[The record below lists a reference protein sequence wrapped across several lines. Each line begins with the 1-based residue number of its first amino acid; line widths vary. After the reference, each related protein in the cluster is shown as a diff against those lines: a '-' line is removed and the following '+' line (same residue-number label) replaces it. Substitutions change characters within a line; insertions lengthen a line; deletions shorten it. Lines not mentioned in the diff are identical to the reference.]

1 MSLVGPNAHLQEAL
15 TSIHQASS
23 EFTNPDPQLRAKGE
37 ATFLALRQSDG
48 ALDYACFALEHSHDP
63 LVLFQSLNAVLFVL
77 PSLTAHQP
85 SQGVASLASLR
96 DFLLHFCVSRS
107 EQSSRSAAGPSS
119 ADANASWPQYLR
131 SRAFQ
136 TAIAVE
142 KRLLG
147 LELAQHVGQLTGT
160 HSALDNLIKS
170 HVGLLNTQLS
180 SLLALPSPWPVDPT
194 DSAVALSRIVTG
206 LGLVRAVVD
215 EFILTS
221 ANDVFDAS
229 SSSSSERNNSQS
241 PHSASKPAVPG
252 SGVGLNLLQHR
263 QCKALIQNHVLAG
276 LMTAVFQLLFN
287 TISDNDTSSAQSS
300 AWRHTLFFQ
309 AASATEK
316 LLGWTF
322 TRFDPFTSIAW
333 QQQTRSQQEDAVFA
347 TGVEEEDEPNAA
359 SASHKGRKS
368 LRPQQVPDA
377 FVPVLLSED
386 VISLLTTA
394 YRFGLRLQASPT
406 ASRET
411 SFSVHRLRQC
421 ILSTCS
427 FAPQSHKPHH
437 VPVLVSRTKHLC
449 VSLQSLVDEE
459 CAPSSRILS
468 ARGNSMLFLA
478 QAFQIVVSV
487 VPLQIL
493 ATSLQSG
500 EAGAQGSFS
509 FISSLAVLGKAIS
522 GLAFHRTK
530 DTDEEDDLAV
540 LTEDTVDVLL
550 ACWQALTSSLRQQDA
565 THAQDAHV
573 QVFAR
578 TVYGSIRDQV
588 FAPYVSGRLEAA
600 AVVSAADDMSEV
612 DEIAAKD
619 RDVYSDQLITIANL
633 ARTSAADNLRALH
646 QLAQPLCEK
655 LIARS
660 QRRANLSEEELGQIW
675 EQIHWLLLI
684 AGHVLADDARGE
696 TPEVP
701 TEIAASAE
709 PDDPAVALIMQL
721 GMQLLQHLSAFGP
734 ASVEAT
740 SPQVTETLLW
750 FTGRWTSSYLLID
763 ERSGFATN
771 AAIQRAFGEQTGR
784 QVLTFLLQRLS
795 ENLQL
800 WMSDSDVLLQLAQV
814 LSAFTRS
821 SGIMICLLQL
831 PEMEQLVSGIVSGLD
846 HLPANTH
853 GALIASVVSCIYSG
867 ATHTEA
873 TTERSAEFYFK
884 QITASIESRF
894 GALLSR
900 PDFAAISQRS
910 DVISAVQTSLDMLEG
925 LASSI
930 QPNSAEIVYG
940 FISKFFGA
948 FSQLCRVYDTRPE
961 IAVSILRLLHTLSVS
976 LELDFG
982 AEPFIVMGINHAVWE
997 LMQALQGEN
1006 RAGKK
1011 KTHLLLTSEAGSP
1024 LEDDVPYEGLCLLVE
1039 LLAEL
1044 SGSAR
1049 AGVDDGGS
1057 DQSPEL
1063 QPSKSSDVCLV
1074 GFEHVLGLLIIPEP
1088 LTVPRLRQGLGK
1100 LTSAVFGLFSGRLI
1114 LVASSS
1120 AAVDGH
1126 ASLLDKAV
1134 QALSLCIKMD
1144 ENETAQ
1150 LGLESSVAFCK
1161 VVSVQFTQTSAQL
1174 VGALHTILG
1183 SVMRL
1188 LLAEPLD
1195 STLFWTSLFALL
1207 SLIKVS
1213 RSTDLGQA
1221 LARAEEGVESKEPFQ
1236 HAARELVESALG
1248 PLGSNDAEWIHES
1261 KQKLPRWRGQIRMR

>member
-1 MSLVGPNAHLQEAL
+1 MSLVAPNPHLQEAFA
-15 TSIHQASS
+15 SITQASA

-37 ATFLALRQSDG
+37 ATFLALRQSEG

-77 PSLTAHQP
+77 PSLAAQQP
-85 SQGVASLASLR
+85 SQGVASLSLLR

-107 EQSSRSAAGPSS
+107 QESSRSPDAA
-119 ADANASWPQYLR
+119 ASWPQYLC
-131 SRAFQ
+131 SRAYQ

-147 LELAQHVGQLTGT
+147 LELAQHAGQLTGT
-160 HSALDNLIKS
+160 SSALDAVVES

-180 SLLALPSPWPVDPT
+180 SLLSLPSSWPADAVE
-194 DSAVALSRIVTG
+194 SAAALAQIVTG

-221 ANDVFDAS
+221 ANDVFDS
-229 SSSSSERNNSQS
+229 SAADQSRSQTAQ
-241 PHSASKPAVPG
+241 SASKPAVPG
-252 SGVGLNLLQHR
+252 SAVGLNLLQHR
-263 QCKALIQNHVLAG
+263 QCKSLIQNHILAG
-276 LMTAVFQLLFN
+276 LMAAVFQLLYN
-287 TISDNDTSSAQSS
+287 TMSDDTASTSSDS
-300 AWRHTLFFQ
+300 WRHTLFFQ
-309 AASATEK
+309 AASTTEK

-322 TRFDPFTSIAW
+322 TRFDPFTSTAW
-333 QQQTRSQQEDAVFA
+333 QQQSRSQHEDAMLA
-347 TGVEEEDEPNAA
+347 TGVDEDDEPNAA
-359 SASHKGRKS
+359 SASSQGKKT
-368 LRPQQVPDA
+368 LRPQHVPDA
-377 FVPVLLSED
+377 FIPVLLSDD
-386 VISLLTTA
+386 VVSLLSAA
-394 YRFGLRLQASPT
+394 YRFGLRLQASAT
-406 ASRET
+406 SSRDI

-421 ILSTCS
+421 FSSTCS
-427 FAPQSHKPHH
+427 FTPQSHKPQH
-437 VPVLVSRTKHLC
+437 VPVLVARTKHLC
-449 VSLQSLVDEE
+449 ATLQSLVDVE
-459 CAPSSRILS
+459 CASPSSILS

-478 QAFQIVVSV
+478 QAFQIIVSV

-493 ATSLQSG
+493 AASLHSG
-500 EAGAQGSFS
+500 DGGAQGSFA
-509 FISSLAVLGKAIS
+509 FISSLSSLGKAIF
-522 GLAFHRTK
+522 GLAFHRPK

-550 ACWQALTSSLRQQDA
+550 ACWQALTSSLRQQNA
-565 THAQDAHV
+565 SPAQDTHV
-573 QVFAR
+573 QVLAQ

-588 FAPYVSGRLEAA
+588 FAPYVTGRLEAA
-600 AVVSAADDMSEV
+600 SIVNGEDDMSEV
-612 DEIAAKD
+612 EEVTAKD

-646 QLAQPLCEK
+646 QLAQPLCDK
-655 LIARS
+655 LIAKS
-660 QRRANLSEEELGQIW
+660 QGQANFTDVEMGQTW
-675 EQIHWLLLI
+675 EQIHWLVLI

-701 TEIAASAE
+701 AEIAASAE
-709 PDDPAVALIMQL
+709 PDDPAVALIMLL
-721 GMQLLQHLSAFGP
+721 GMHLFQHLSAFGP
-734 ASVEAT
+734 ASMEAT

-763 ERSGFATN
+763 ERAGFATN
-771 AAIQRAFGEQTGR
+771 AAIQRGFGEQAGR

-795 ENLQL
+795 ENLVL

-831 PEMEQLVSGIVSGLD
+831 AEMEQLVSGIVTRLD

-867 ATHTEA
+867 ATHPDA
-873 TTERSAEFYFK
+873 SSERSAEFYFK

-894 GALLSR
+894 GALLSQ

-940 FISKFFGA
+940 FISKFFAA

-982 AEPFIVMGINHAVWE
+982 AEPFIVMGLNGAVWE
-997 LMQALQGEN
+997 LMQALQGVN

-1011 KTHLLLTSEAGSP
+1011 KTHLLLASEGGSP
-1024 LEDDVPYEGLCLLVE
+1024 LDDDVPYEGLCLLVE

-1057 DQSPEL
+1057 DQSREL
-1063 QPSKSSDVCLV
+1063 QPSKTSDVCLA
-1074 GFEHVLGLLIIPEP
+1074 GFEHVLALLESSEP
-1088 LTVPRLRQGLGK
+1088 LSVPRLRQGLGK

-1114 LVASSS
+1114 LVASNTDAS
-1120 AAVDGH
+1120 
-1126 ASLLDKAV
+1126 ASLLNKAV

-1150 LGLESSVAFCK
+1150 LGLESIVAFCK
-1161 VVSVQFTQTSAQL
+1161 VVGVHFSQPGAAPVA
-1174 VGALHTILG
+1174 ALHACLA
-1183 SVMRL
+1183 SVLRL

-1207 SLIKVS
+1207 SLLKVS
-1213 RSTDLGQA
+1213 RHTDLGVA
-1221 LARAEEGVESKEPFQ
+1221 LDKAAEGVESRGAFE
-1236 HAARELVESALG
+1236 HAARELVQSALG
-1248 PLGSNDAEWIHES
+1248 PLGQNDADWIHES
-1261 KQKLPRWRGQIRMR
+1261 KLKLAWWRGQIRVR

>member
-1 MSLVGPNAHLQEAL
+1 MSLVAPNPHLQEAL
-15 TSIHQASS
+15 VSIHQASS
-23 EFTNPDPQLRAKGE
+23 EFTNPDPQIRAKGE

-77 PSLTAHQP
+77 PSLTAQQP
-85 SQGVASLASLR
+85 SQGIASLSFLR

-107 EQSSRSAAGPSS
+107 EQSSRTAGPSS
-119 ADANASWPQYLR
+119 ADNSASWPQYLR
-131 SRAFQ
+131 GRAFQ

-160 HSALDNLIKS
+160 SSALDAVVES

-194 DSAVALSRIVTG
+194 ESAAAVARIVTG

-221 ANDVFDAS
+221 ANDVFDNSA
-229 SSSSSERNNSQS
+229 SSERSRSQPS
-241 PHSASKPAVPG
+241 QSASKSTVPG
-252 SGVGLNLLQHR
+252 SAVGLNLLQHR
-263 QCKALIQNHVLAG
+263 QCKSLIQNHVLAG
-276 LMTAVFQLLFN
+276 LMTAVFQLLYN
-287 TISDNDTSSAQSS
+287 TISEESSANIDNSWCH
-300 AWRHTLFFQ
+300 ALFFQ
-309 AASATEK
+309 AAYATEK
-316 LLGWTF
+316 LFGWTF
-322 TRFDPFTSIAW
+322 TRSDPFTSAAW
-333 QQQTRSQQEDAVFA
+333 QQQARSQDEDVVLAS
-347 TGVEEEDEPNAA
+347 GVEEDDEPNATSTA
-359 SASHKGRKS
+359 SQGKKT
-368 LRPQQVPDA
+368 LRPQHVPDT
-377 FVPVLLSED
+377 FVSVLLSDD
-386 VISLLTTA
+386 VISLLATA
-394 YRFGLRLQASPT
+394 YRFGLRMQAT
-406 ASRET
+406 AMASRDL
-411 SFSVHRLRQC
+411 SYSVHRLRQC
-421 ILSTCS
+421 ILSACS
-427 FAPQSHKPHH
+427 FTPQSQKPQH
-437 VPVLVSRTKHLC
+437 VPVLMSRTKHLC
-449 VSLQSLVDEE
+449 ATVQTLVEEE
-459 CAPSSRILS
+459 CASPSQILS

-478 QAFQIVVSV
+478 QAFQIIVTV

-493 ATSLQSG
+493 AASLQSG
-500 EAGAQGSFS
+500 DAGAQGSFA
-509 FISSLAVLGKAIS
+509 FISSLSSLGKAIF
-522 GLAFHRTK
+522 GLAFHRPK

-540 LTEDTVDVLL
+540 LTEDTVDALL
-550 ACWQALTSSLRQQDA
+550 ASWQSLTSSLRQQDA
-565 THAQDAHV
+565 ARAQDANV

-578 TVYGSIRDQV
+578 TVFGSIRDQV
-588 FAPYVSGRLEAA
+588 FAPYVTGRLEAA
-600 AVVSAADDMSEV
+600 SIVSGEEDMSEV
-612 DEIAAKD
+612 EEVNAKD
-619 RDVYSDQLITIANL
+619 RDIYSDQLITIANL
-633 ARTSAADNLRALH
+633 ARISAADNLRALH
-646 QLAQPLCEK
+646 QLAQPLCDK
-655 LIARS
+655 LIAKS
-660 QRRANLSEEELGQIW
+660 QRQANFTDLEMGQIW
-675 EQIHWLLLI
+675 EQIHWLMLI

-701 TEIAASAE
+701 SEIAASAE
-709 PDDPAVALIMQL
+709 HEDPAVALIMQL
-721 GMQLLQHLSAFGP
+721 GMQLLQHLSANGP
-734 ASVEAT
+734 ASVEAS

-763 ERSGFATN
+763 ERSGFGTN
-771 AAIQRAFGEQTGR
+771 AAIQRAFGEQAGR

-867 ATHTEA
+867 ATHTDA
-873 TTERSAEFYFK
+873 PTERSAEFYFK

-894 GALLSR
+894 GSLLSR
-900 PDFAAISQRS
+900 PAFAANSQRS

-940 FISKFFGA
+940 FISKFFPA
-948 FSQLCRVYDTRPE
+948 FSQLCRVYDSRPE

-982 AEPFIVMGINHAVWE
+982 AEPFIVMGINQAVWE
-997 LMQALQGEN
+997 LTQALQGEN

-1011 KTHLLLTSEAGSP
+1011 KTHLLLASEAGSP
-1024 LEDDVPYEGLCLLVE
+1024 LDDDVPYEGLCLLIE

-1057 DQSPEL
+1057 DQSLEL
-1063 QPSKSSDVCLV
+1063 QPSKTSDVCLV
-1074 GFEHVLGLLIIPEP
+1074 GFEHVLGLLLTPEP
-1088 LTVPRLRQGLGK
+1088 LSVPRLRQELGK
-1100 LTSAVFGLFSGRLI
+1100 LTSSIFGLFSGRMI
-1114 LVASSS
+1114 LVATNSSS
-1120 AAVDGH
+1120 DSG
-1126 ASLLDKAV
+1126 SLLDKAV

-1150 LGLESSVAFCK
+1150 LVLESIVAFCK
-1161 VVSVQFTQTSAQL
+1161 VVSVHFTQPSVQL
-1174 VGALHTILG
+1174 VGALHGCLAA
-1183 SVMRL
+1183 VLRL

-1195 STLFWTSLFALL
+1195 SALFWTSLFALL

-1213 RSTDLGQA
+1213 KSTDLNQA
-1221 LARAEEGVESKEPFQ
+1221 MTKAVEGVESRDAFQ

-1248 PLGSNDAEWIHES
+1248 PQGQDDADWIHES
-1261 KQKLPRWRGQIRMR
+1261 KQKLPRWRGQIRVR

>member
-1 MSLVGPNAHLQEAL
+1 MSLVAANRHLEEAL
-15 TSIHQASS
+15 ASIHQASS

-48 ALDYACFALEHSHDP
+48 ALDYACFALQHSHDP

-77 PSLTAHQP
+77 PSLAAQQP
-85 SQGVASLASLR
+85 SQGVASLSLLR
-96 DFLLHFCVSRS
+96 DFLLHFCVSHS
-107 EQSSRSAAGPSS
+107 EHSSRS
-119 ADANASWPQYLR
+119 ADANATWPQYLR

-147 LELAQHVGQLTGT
+147 LELAQNVGQMTAT
-160 HSALDNLIKS
+160 NSALDDLIKS

-180 SLLALPSPWPVDPT
+180 SLLTLPSPWPT
-194 DSAVALSRIVTG
+194 DATQSAVALARIVTG

-215 EFILTS
+215 EFILTT

-229 SSSSSERNNSQS
+229 AESSRSQ
-241 PHSASKPAVPG
+241 PAQSASKPAVPG
-252 SGVGLNLLQHR
+252 SAVGLNLLQHR
-263 QCKALIQNHVLAG
+263 QCKSLIQNHVLAG
-276 LMTAVFQLLFN
+276 LMTAVFQLLYN
-287 TISDNDTSSAQSS
+287 TISDDSTSSTTGS
-300 AWRHTLFFQ
+300 WRHTLFFQ

-322 TRFDPFTSIAW
+322 TRFEPFTSTAW
-333 QQQTRSQQEDAVFA
+333 QQQSRSQHEDAVFA
-347 TGVEEEDEPNAA
+347 TGVDQDDEPNATSSPPQA
-359 SASHKGRKS
+359 KKL
-368 LRPQQVPDA
+368 LRPQHVPDA
-377 FVPVLLSED
+377 FVPVLLSDD
-386 VISLLTTA
+386 VVSLLTTA
-394 YRFGLRLQASPT
+394 YRFGLRLQATSM
-406 ASRET
+406 ASRDI

-427 FAPQSHKPHH
+427 FTPQAHKPQH

-449 VSLQSLVDEE
+449 ATLQSLVDEE
-459 CAPSSRILS
+459 AASPSQLLS

-478 QAFQIVVSV
+478 QAFQIIVSV
-487 VPLQIL
+487 VPMQIL
-493 ATSLQSG
+493 AASLQSG
-500 EAGAQGSFS
+500 DAVAQGSLAFV
-509 FISSLAVLGKAIS
+509 SSLSMLGKAIF
-522 GLAFHRTK
+522 GLAFHRPK

-550 ACWQALTSSLRQQDA
+550 ACWQALTSSLRQNDA
-565 THAQDAHV
+565 AHAQDAHV
-573 QVFAR
+573 QVLAR
-578 TVYGSIRDQV
+578 TVSGSIRDQV
-588 FAPYVSGRLEAA
+588 FAPYVTGRLEAA
-600 AVVSAADDMSEV
+600 SIVNGEDDMSEV
-612 DEIAAKD
+612 EEVAAKD
-619 RDVYSDQLITIANL
+619 RDVYLDQLITIANL
-633 ARTSAADNLRALH
+633 ARISAADNLRALQ
-646 QLAQPLCEK
+646 QLAQPLCDK
-655 LIARS
+655 LMAKS
-660 QRRANLSEEELGQIW
+660 QRQANFTDVELGQTW
-675 EQIHWLLLI
+675 EQIHWLVLI

-709 PDDPAVALIMQL
+709 PEDPAVALIMQL
-721 GMQLLQHLSAFGP
+721 GMQLFQHLSAFGP

-771 AAIQRAFGEQTGR
+771 AAIQRAFGDQAGR

-853 GALIASVVSCIYSG
+853 GSLIASVVSCIYSG
-867 ATHTEA
+867 ATHTDA
-873 TTERSAEFYFK
+873 PSERSAEFYFK
-884 QITASIESRF
+884 QITSSIESRF
-894 GALLSR
+894 GALLSQ
-900 PDFAAISQRS
+900 PNFAAISQNS

-948 FSQLCRVYDTRPE
+948 FSQLCRVYDTRSE

-982 AEPFIVMGINHAVWE
+982 AEPFVVMGLNQAVWQ

-1024 LEDDVPYEGLCLLVE
+1024 LEDDVPYEGLCLLIE

-1044 SGSAR
+1044 SGSSR

-1063 QPSKSSDVCLV
+1063 QSSKTSDVCLV
-1074 GFEHVLGLLIIPEP
+1074 GFEHVLGLLHSPEP
-1088 LTVPRLRQGLGK
+1088 LSVPRLRQGLGK
-1100 LTSAVFGLFSGRLI
+1100 LTSSMFGLFSGRMI
-1114 LVASSS
+1114 LVASNTTS
-1120 AAVDGH
+1120 ADGTT
-1126 ASLLDKAV
+1126 LLDKAV

-1150 LGLESSVAFCK
+1150 LGLESIVAFCK
-1161 VVSVQFTQTSAQL
+1161 VVSIHFSQPSTQL
-1174 VGALHTILG
+1174 VAALH
-1183 SVMRL
+1183 SVLASVFRL

-1221 LARAEEGVESKEPFQ
+1221 MSKAVEGVESKDAFL
-1236 HAARELVESALG
+1236 HAVRELVESALG
-1248 PLGSNDAEWIHES
+1248 SLGQNDADWIHES
-1261 KQKLPRWRGQIRMR
+1261 KQKLPRWRGQIRVR